1 MENNNGQKLVTI
13 QQKLKVPKNNL
24 NNFGGYKYRS
34 CEDIVEAV
42 KPLCGELG
50 LTLHLSD
57 EVVQIGN
64 RVYVKA
70 TACIKENGNTLDCAT
85 GWAREEESKKGMDA
99 SQITGAASSYARK
112 YALNGLFGIDDAK
125 DADANEHP
133 HENGHSETPASVKRS
148 PDAVAPEKKNYSGK
162 EDNRP
167 WLTEKMWRQA
177 LDKINAGSLDVYQ
190 KTIDAFRMKREW
202 KKGLDEAIEFSKNM
216 AR

>member
-1 MENNNGQKLVTI
+1 METNQNKLVAI

-34 CEDIVEAV
+34 CEDIIEAA

-57 EVVQIGN
+57 EVIQVGN
-64 RVYVKA
+64 RIYVKA
-70 TACIKENGNTLDCAT
+70 TACIKDNGNTLDCAT
-85 GWAREEESKKGMDA
+85 GYAREEETKKGMDA

-112 YALNGLFGIDDAK
+112 YALNGLLGIDDAK
-125 DADANEHP
+125 DADSNEHH
-133 HENGHSETPASVKRS
+133 HENGHSESPAPVKKQ
-148 PDAVAPEKKNYSGK
+148 APQPTEEKKSYSGK

-177 LDKINAGSLDVYQ
+177 LDKINGGSIDVYQ
-190 KTIDAFRMKREW
+190 KTIDAFRMKRDW
-202 KKGLDEAIEFSKNM
+202 RKGLDEAFEFSKNT